1 MTMRVTRALSVAGLD
16 RHGLRP
22 RDDGAEVRPS
32 RVNVASSRVN
42 VAVVRDIAGPSC
54 VIANEVKQSISP
66 AAPAMGTS
74 QWRDGQWP
82 A

>member
-1 MTMRVTRALSVAGLD
+1 LSGETVLMTMRVTRALSVAGLD

-22 RDDGAEVRPS
+22 RDDGAEVRP
-32 RVNVASSRVN
+32 SRVN